1 MQPKLANLNLKTAK
15 CKHLFQD
22 LSFLISH
29 LIFVFL
35 HWEHSGYFKTP
46 NIYVSSPLFEKLSF
60 PAAPTLTDY
69 FNKSAEFHHAFHR

>member
-1 MQPKLANLNLKTAK
+1 MQPKLANLSLKTAK

-60 PAAPTLTDY
+60 PAAQDINRL
-69 FNKSAEFHHAFHR
+69 F